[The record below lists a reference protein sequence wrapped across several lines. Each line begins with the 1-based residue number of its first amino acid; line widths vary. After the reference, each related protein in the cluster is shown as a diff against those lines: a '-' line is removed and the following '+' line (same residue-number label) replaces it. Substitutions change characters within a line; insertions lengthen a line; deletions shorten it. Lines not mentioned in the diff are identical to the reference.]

1 MPEKRFRARQRFANT
16 RVWAVTSVILISGG
30 LALHA
35 ASGQTVFPMMAL
47 AIGAAGCGFGTWQD
61 RRERVSYGI
70 ERGQLLFRTRGT
82 IERAS
87 LDAVQDASLVD
98 RQAARDL
105 LLERKRAMEASG
117 RLTAEREEFQRRSL
131 RWCSVDIGLG
141 AFGIGNGLLDRRPDG
156 KYDLVLLRFH
166 DGRIL
171 LLSPVHNQD
180 LISALNKGKGLEERV
195 QNRA

>member
-1 MPEKRFRARQRFANT
+1 MPEKRFRARQRYANT

-35 ASGQTVFPMMAL
+35 VTGQAVFPMMAL
-47 AIGAAGCGFGTWQD
+47 VIGVGGCGFGIWQD

-70 ERGQLLFRTRGT
+70 EGGQLLFRTRRT
-82 IERAS
+82 IERVS
-87 LDAVQDASLVD
+87 LDTVQDASLVD
-98 RQAARDL
+98 RRAARDL

-117 RLTAEREEFQRRSL
+117 RLPAEREEFQRRSL

-141 AFGIGNGLLDRRPDG
+141 AFSFGNGLLDRRPDG

-180 LISALNKGKGLEERV
+180 LITALNKGKGREERV